1 MKSAAL
7 LVLGA
12 GIVSALHTGKVPAAL
27 TLIQAEFG
35 MSLVLAG
42 TLISLLQ
49 MSSACIGLFGGALV
63 DRFGHA
69 RSMVAGLL
77 LLGAGSVWGGLADSA
92 YSLLASRVLES
103 VGLVFTVLPGPSLM
117 REKVAP
123 ARLMVWLGWWS
134 AYMPLGMGVG
144 LLLVPL
150 APNWRFAWFVI
161 AAISFAWAIWVAWA
175 LLRAEGTKRSTK
187 WSTKTGLTTQPSS
200 MLNNA
205 RRTISSWGPWLLA
218 IGFCFYAAQF
228 MGVFGFLPTIY
239 KEAGVSAALAGV
251 LTSIGVLANAW
262 GNVRGGKMAQA
273 GCPIDLTILKSAVA
287 MIFTAWLIF
296 AAPLNWVLASVLE
309 GERATQA
316 GFWLRYCAVLWFSG
330 AAGRIPAS
338 FFNLSNRFAPGPDV
352 VATTVG
358 FMQQGGAVGQLM
370 APVLIAWVVTQTGT
384 WSHTWW
390 VTGSFALVLMGFA
403 LAIGRELKRRAQSV

>member
-1 MKSAAL
+1 
-7 LVLGA
+7 
-12 GIVSALHTGKVPAAL
+12 
-27 TLIQAEFG
+27 
-35 MSLVLAG
+35 MSLVAAG

-69 RSMVAGLL
+69 RSMFAGLL
-77 LLGAGSVWGGLADSA
+77 LLGVGSVWGGFADSA
-92 YSLLASRVLES
+92 YALLASRMLES
-103 VGLVFTVLPGPSLM
+103 IGLVFTVLPGPSLM

-134 AYMPLGMGVG
+134 AYMPLGMGIG

-161 AAISFAWAIWVAWA
+161 AAISFAWAIGVAWV
-175 LLRAEGTKRSTK
+175 LLRAELGAFHTQDSSQRSSTGVARNGEDIDTKSDTK
-187 WSTKTGLTTQPSS
+187 GDPKWRPKSGGNPRPSS
-200 MLNNA
+200 MVNNA
-205 RRTISSWGPWLLA
+205 RRTISSWGPWLLTL
-218 IGFCFYAAQF
+218 GFCFYAAQF
-228 MGVFGFLPTIY
+228 MGVFGFLPTIF

-273 GCPIDLTILKSAVA
+273 GRPIDGTILKSAVV
-287 MIFTAWLIF
+287 MIVTAWLIF
-296 AAPLNWVLASVLE
+296 AAPLNLVLASVLE
-309 GERATQA
+309 GERATHA
-316 GFWLRYCAVLWFSG
+316 DFWLRYCAVLWFSA

-338 FFNLSNRFAPGPDV
+338 FFNLSNRFAPGPEV

-358 FMQQGGAVGQLM
+358 FMQQGGAVGQLI

-384 WSHTWW
+384 WSYTWW

-403 LAIGRELKRRAQSV
+403 LAIGRELRRRA